1 MLEKKVMNEGWA
13 SYWQKKILDSLDL
26 PQGLHLEFI
35 VNHNQVTRPIPGQI
49 NPYHLGLKI
58 WEDIYRR
65 YTNPTREEINRDG
78 PPPKS
83 GTEKICEAPELHRD
97 ASFLPPYPPKN
108 PNP

>member
-26 PQGLHLEFI
+26 EQGLHLEFI
-35 VNHNQVTRPIPGQI
+35 VNHNQGTRPIPGQI

-65 YTNPTREEINRDG
+65 YTNPTREEIKRDAL
-78 PPPKS
+78 PAKS
-83 GTEKICEAPELHRD
+83 GTAKIFDVREDEHD
-97 ASFLPPYPPKN
+97 ASFLRRYLN
-108 PNP
+108 AD